1 MLNLSEKQKDF
12 LANSNHYFNIS
23 TGAVSSGKTFVQI
36 LRWIQYV
43 AKEVPDDSLLL
54 LTGKTTESLY
64 DNFIRDLIKL
74 DSNFIYKKDPPRVFY
89 PRKNIEMA
97 CISAADS
104 SSWKRVQGKSVAGWC
119 ADEIVTYPENFTL
132 MCQSRVRAQGK
143 QWKKFWSCNPDSP
156 ENYVLKKY
164 IKNENIDVKTWHFIL
179 DDNPNL
185 TEGYKNEIKASY
197 SGVYYDRFVLGL
209 WVLAE
214 GMVYDEFDQKIHVID
229 PIDLPMN
236 WKYYRSIDWGY
247 QNPFCCLFAAYNY
260 KDNILY
266 IYDEH
271 YKAKKLIEYHAEQI
285 KKRDNRK
292 IENKEERI
300 YFDKTFADHDA
311 QDNAEI
317 KKYGIHTSNA
327 VKGEVNS
334 GIQRVKA
341 RLKVIDGKPKLYVFK
356 NCENLIREFG
366 LYRWNDKREGYNEK
380 EEPVKAEDHALDPLR
395 YLINYLDKGK
405 LKVSKV
411 SASSLGL

>member
-1 MLNLSEKQKDF
+1 
-12 LANSNHYFNIS
+12 
-23 TGAVSSGKTFVQI
+23 
-36 LRWIQYV
+36 
-43 AKEVPDDSLLL
+43 
-54 LTGKTTESLY
+54 
-64 DNFIRDLIKL
+64 
-74 DSNFIYKKDPPRVFY
+74 
-89 PRKNIEMA
+89 
-97 CISAADS
+97 
-104 SSWKRVQGKSVAGWC
+104 
-119 ADEIVTYPENFTL
+119 
-132 MCQSRVRAQGK
+132 
-143 QWKKFWSCNPDSP
+143 
-156 ENYVLKKY
+156 
-164 IKNENIDVKTWHFIL
+164 
-179 DDNPNL
+179 
-185 TEGYKNEIKASY
+185 
-197 SGVYYDRFVLGL
+197 
-209 WVLAE
+209 VLAE